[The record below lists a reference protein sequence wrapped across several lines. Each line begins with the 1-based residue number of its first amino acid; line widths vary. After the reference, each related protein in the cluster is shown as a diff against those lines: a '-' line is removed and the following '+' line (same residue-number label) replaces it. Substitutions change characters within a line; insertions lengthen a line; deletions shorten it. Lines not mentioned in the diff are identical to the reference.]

1 MSKQHNDNTGD
12 FDIPDILPESAT
24 DTDLQELTAPL
35 PETFTDL
42 PEADEEMEDTSAADE
57 EGDDDEEEEDA
68 PLPFWHW
75 QHPLFL
81 GLSLPI
87 IGGILLAIVALV
99 VTSLPSSPPAD
110 NGLTLTPADTAATNT
125 ALRTA
130 HPPSRAMTVDDSL
143 PGLAVPP
150 AGGTDRQALTR
161 ALKEEMDQR
170 TDALQS
176 QITKLSGGVAG
187 LSDALRKD
195 EDALRNLMI
204 RVQALEAAA
213 RQTTTAPRAAAQPAQ
228 TTDTAPASRRTTA
241 RSAVSGMRIVS
252 MDSGMAWIR
261 WKDST
266 WSARQGDRLGSV
278 TITGIDPAE
287 RTVTTTGGVIR

>member
-1 MSKQHNDNTGD
+1 MSNQHNGNTGD
-12 FDIPDILPESAT
+12 FDVPETLPTLTTDVALQDLTPPATAPDHPEEDEDMT
-24 DTDLQELTAPL
+24 DTG
-35 PETFTDL
+35 
-42 PEADEEMEDTSAADE
+42 AADE
-57 EGDDDEEEEDA
+57 EDDDDLVEEEA
-68 PLPFWHW
+68 PLPLWHW
-75 QHPLFL
+75 QRPFFL

-99 VTSLPSSPPAD
+99 ATSLPASPPAGND
-110 NGLTLTPADTAATNT
+110 LTLTPADT

-130 HPPSRAMTVDDSL
+130 HPPSRAMTGDE
-143 PGLAVPP
+143 GLSGNAAPL
-150 AGGTDRQALTR
+150 AGVADQQALTR

-170 TDALQS
+170 TAALQS
-176 QITKLSGGVAG
+176 QISKLSGGVAG

-195 EDALRNLMI
+195 EDALRNLMP

-213 RQTTTAPRAAAQPAQ
+213 QQATPAPRTAVQPAQ
-228 TTDTAPASRRTTA
+228 AADTTPAPRRTTA

-266 WSARQGDRLGSV
+266 WSVRLGDRLGSV

>member
-75 QHPLFL
+75 QRPLFL

-110 NGLTLTPADTAATNT
+110 NGLTLIPAETTAADT

-130 HPPSRAMTVDDSL
+130 HTQPRAMTMDNNQ
-143 PGLAVPP
+143 PGEAVPP
-150 AGGTDRQALTR
+150 TGGTDRQALTR

-195 EDALRNLMI
+195 EDALRNLMT

-213 RQTTTAPRAAAQPAQ
+213 RQTAMAPRAAAQPAQ

-266 WSARQGDRLGSV
+266 WSVRQGDRLGSV

>member
-1 MSKQHNDNTGD
+1 MSNQHNDNTGD
-12 FDIPDILPESAT
+12 FDVPDILPEPVT

-35 PETFTDL
+35 PETFPDH
-42 PEADEEMEDTSAADE
+42 PEADEDMTDTGAADE
-57 EGDDDEEEEDA
+57 EGDDDVEEEDA

-75 QHPLFL
+75 QRPLFL

-99 VTSLPSSPPAD
+99 ATSLPASPPAGND
-110 NGLTLTPADTAATNT
+110 LTLTPADTAATDT
-125 ALRTA
+125 ALRSA
-130 HPPSRAMTVDDSL
+130 HTQSRAMTGDEGL
-143 PGLAVPP
+143 PGDAAPLAGF
-150 AGGTDRQALTR
+150 ADQQALTR
-161 ALKEEMDQR
+161 ALKEAMDQR
-170 TDALQS
+170 TAALQS
-176 QITKLSGGVAG
+176 QISKLSGGVAG

-195 EDALRNLMI
+195 EDALRNLMT

-213 RQTTTAPRAAAQPAQ
+213 QQATPAPRTAAQPAQ
-228 TTDTAPASRRTTA
+228 AADTTPAPRRTTA

-252 MDSGMAWIR
+252 MNSGMAWIR

-266 WSARQGDRLGSV
+266 WSVRQGDRLGSV

>member
-1 MSKQHNDNTGD
+1 MSKQHNDTTGD
-12 FDIPDILPESAT
+12 FDIPDILPDPSA
-24 DTDLQELTAPL
+24 DTDLQVLTAP
-35 PETFTDL
+35 PPDTDPDH
-42 PEADEEMEDTSAADE
+42 PEADEEVTDTGDDPESAPEDEEDT
-57 EGDDDEEEEDA
+57 

-75 QHPLFL
+75 QRPLFL

-110 NGLTLTPADTAATNT
+110 NGLTLTPADTAATDT

-143 PGLAVPP
+143 SGEAVPP
-150 AGGTDRQALTR
+150 TGGTDRQALTR

-195 EDALRNLMI
+195 EDALRNLMA

-213 RQTTTAPRAAAQPAQ
+213 QQAGTPPRTAAQPAQ
-228 TTDTAPASRRTTA
+228 VTDAAPAPRRTTA
-241 RSAVSGMRIVS
+241 RTAVSGMRIVS

-266 WSARQGDRLGSV
+266 WSVRQGDRLGSV

-287 RTVTTTGGVIR
+287 RTVSTTGGVIR

>member
-1 MSKQHNDNTGD
+1 
-12 FDIPDILPESAT
+12 
-24 DTDLQELTAPL
+24 
-35 PETFTDL
+35 
-42 PEADEEMEDTSAADE
+42 MEDTSAADE

-68 PLPFWHW
+68 PQPFWHW
-75 QHPLFL
+75 QRPLFL
-81 GLSLPI
+81 SLSLPI

-176 QITKLSGGVAG
+176 QITKLSGGVAA

-195 EDALRNLMI
+195 EDALRNLMT
-204 RVQALEAAA
+204 RVQALEAAV

-228 TTDTAPASRRTTA
+228 ATDTAPASRRTTA

-266 WSARQGDRLGSV
+266 WSVRQGDRLGSV